1 MGVTRAEDGKHS
13 TASSDPRPRLRRRFF
28 ASVVLIGLL
37 LGLLIGRLTPP
48 EPVQLLRAE
57 AIAEG
62 LRLWFDHEP
71 ELHAERIDGA
81 IGLLFQAQGSARH
94 GELEVQ
100 DARIRW
106 RLQHTEKG
114 LLLHFVATR
123 PLMADWQGKAVAD
136 GWRLDVAV
144 APLR

>member
-1 MGVTRAEDGKHS
+1 M
-13 TASSDPRPRLRRRFF
+13 
-28 ASVVLIGLL
+28 LIGLL
-37 LGLLIGRLTPP
+37 LGLLIGRLATP

-57 AIAEG
+57 PVAGG
-62 LRLWFDHEP
+62 LQLWFDREP

-81 IGLLFQAQGSARH
+81 IGVLLQAHGDARQ

-100 DARIRW
+100 GARIRW

-123 PLMADWQGKAVAD
+123 PLTADWQGRAVKD
-136 GWRLDVAV
+136 GWRIDMVV
-144 APLR
+144 EPLR